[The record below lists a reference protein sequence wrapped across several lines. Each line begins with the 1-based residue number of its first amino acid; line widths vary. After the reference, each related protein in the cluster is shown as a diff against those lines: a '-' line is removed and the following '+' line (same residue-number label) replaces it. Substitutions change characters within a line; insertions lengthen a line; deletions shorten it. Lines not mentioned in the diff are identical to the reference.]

1 MEVALYDTNRCLELP
16 DFMLALRST
25 RPARRVL
32 TLVASIVFASACS
45 DTTAPLQLEGRPTI
59 LEFSIGGF
67 GAPSRQL
74 ELRGDTVIAR
84 RRPFNW
90 TSTSPTDSV
99 RVIPSAEQW
108 RAFWSAADAAGVQQW
123 HVQYNAEGIVDGEGW
138 SLSVASRDRA
148 ISSWGS
154 NAYPDRNGREHET
167 QRPAE
172 FEAFLN
178 ALNVLAGV
186 SGWF

>member
-1 MEVALYDTNRCLELP
+1 MHAFHILRVEHRRLVVAA
-16 DFMLALRST
+16 FLAL
-25 RPARRVL
+25 
-32 TLVASIVFASACS
+32 ASACS
-45 DTTAPLQLEGRPTI
+45 DISAPLQLEGRPTI

-84 RRPFNW
+84 RRPFDW
-90 TSTSPTDSV
+90 TPGSPTDSV
-99 RVIPSAEQW
+99 RVIPTAEQW
-108 RAFWSAADAAGVQQW
+108 RAFWIAADAAGVQQW
-123 HVQYNAEGIVDGEGW
+123 HVQYDAAGIVDGEGW

-154 NAYPDRNGREHET
+154 NAYPDRNGREHEG
-167 QRPAE
+167 QRSAE
-172 FEAFLN
+172 FQAFLN

-186 SGWF
+186 AGWF